1 MKIGL
6 RDVDGHNFPNL
17 ALMKI
22 SGWHKMRGD
31 DVEWVNGFFPYDKV
45 YKSKV
50 FTFTPDDT
58 TLYDADDIVCG
69 GTGYDITS
77 VLPDEIDRFLRPD
90 YSIYPNCNFSI
101 QFYSRGCI
109 RACPFCLVNKK
120 EGKIRPYMDI
130 DEIAIEDR
138 KNIVL
143 MDNNILAAG
152 DYAVEQLEKIV
163 ERGYRVDFNQALDA
177 RLVNDEYAR
186 LLAKVKFI
194 GYLVRFGCDTPAQI
208 HEVERAVELMTG
220 YGFKGDIFLYT
231 MIGGKSDFRESYS
244 RIHYWWVRNHEIRS
258 RHVGYGIYPYAQP
271 YRDPD
276 NPKFTPPQWQKD
288 MAHWANKRWLYFA
301 DDFHNF
307 SPRKGFRCREYFNS

>member
-120 EGKIRPYMDI
+120 EGKIRPVEPM
-130 DEIAIEDR
+130 ELNPKGEWLE
-138 KNIVL
+138 VL
-143 MDNNILAAG
+143 DNNFFANPEWRW
-152 DYAVEQLEKIV
+152 AVEDIEKRGIPVKFHGVDVRIMDEEQAYWLNRLKMKNQIHIAWDMPQIDLTDRLKAMVKHIKPYKIV
-163 ERGYRVDFNQALDA
+163 CYVLVGFNSTIDQDMYRLDV
-177 RLVNDEYAR
+177 L
-186 LLAKVKFI
+186 
-194 GYLVRFGCDTPAQI
+194 
-208 HEVERAVELMTG
+208 
-220 YGFKGDIFLYT
+220 
-231 MIGGKSDFRESYS
+231 
-244 RIHYWWVRNHEIRS
+244 RS
-258 RHVGYGIYPYAQP
+258 LGISPFVQP
-271 YRDPD
+271 YRDFD
-276 NPKFTPPQWQKD
+276 NKRVPSQYERD
-288 MAHWANKRWLYFA
+288 LAHWVNRRQLFKTV
-301 DDFHNF
+301 DFKDLEI
-307 SPRKGFRCREYFNS
+307 RKGFKCGTYLK